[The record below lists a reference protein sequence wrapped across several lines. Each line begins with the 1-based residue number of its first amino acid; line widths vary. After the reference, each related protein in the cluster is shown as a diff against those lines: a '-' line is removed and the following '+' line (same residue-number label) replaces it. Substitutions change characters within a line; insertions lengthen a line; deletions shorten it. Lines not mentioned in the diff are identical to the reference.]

1 MFQDYRERENGR
13 NYNVMKWDAQTA
25 VATFEELK
33 NPLWIKVLKTIR
45 WYISKDRKLINIF
58 ENQKKDW

>member
-33 NPLWIKVLKTIR
+33 NPL
-45 WYISKDRKLINIF
+45 
-58 ENQKKDW
+58 